1 MDDPLQVEAE
11 NAQLLQDLQASK
23 RSNEEL
29 EAFPRH
35 SRERGGEVLRLES
48 SDSSRSSE
56 VGYRRYQV
64 LRFSC
69 RLYYVAKSSSSLNLA
84 MVEHVFTQATI
95 VVEFSL
101 SGDRL

>member
-1 MDDPLQVEAE
+1 MEAE
-11 NAQLLQDLQASK
+11 NAHLLQDLQASK

-29 EAFPRH
+29 EAFRRH

-48 SDSSRSSE
+48 SDPSRSSE

-69 RLYYVAKSSSSLNLA
+69 LYYVAKSSRPLNLA

-101 SGDRL
+101 GGDRL